1 MGSIC
6 STPAGDN
13 SAVEKVDQKSVEPE
27 KEEVKEAMAPTGTES
42 TIKVFGCRG
51 LRNADWT
58 WTGSQS
64 DAYVICTEKAD
75 PEKVKA
81 GTVEAKEP
89 KVLKTTK
96 CCPNSLEPIFDEEF
110 PVTFAAGSTLEF
122 TVYDKDP
129 LKPDDVLGR
138 AELKPEEW
146 ANGFNGELPLKDAGT
161 NIKAYIK
168 ILVKISPK
176 DYPPGPSKQ
185 FTIELKTGGRESMGF
200 TADGILG
207 TCLYVSSISETGP
220 VKEHND
226 KAGVN
231 EQMKVGQY
239 IVAVNGVGDDA
250 KRMREELQ
258 KDDLKLLMERPYC
271 FTIAIKRTGPM
282 GVTIGKNKSENGE
295 ESLLHTINQIA
306 EGPVLEWNK
315 SNPDKEVKPKDIL
328 VAVNGNRAQGD
339 KQMELLKKDG
349 NMQLV
354 FSRLDPVKTLWDWF

>member
-1 MGSIC
+1 MGTIC
-6 STPAGDN
+6 SSPPSTEAEVVKTETTPIN
-13 SAVEKVDQKSVEPE
+13 SETTAIKSETT
-27 KEEVKEAMAPTGTES
+27 A
-42 TIKVFGCRG
+42 IKIYGCRG

-58 WTGSQS
+58 WIPGSANLS
-64 DAYVICTEKAD
+64 DAYVICTEKKND
-75 PEKVKA
+75 E
-81 GTVEAKEP
+81 TAK
-89 KVLKTTK
+89 LLTTK
-96 CCPNSLEPIFDEEF
+96 TVRNSLEPIFDEEF

>member
-1 MGSIC
+1 MGTIC
-6 STPAGDN
+6 SSPPSTEAEVVKTETTPIN
-13 SAVEKVDQKSVEPE
+13 SETTAIKSETT
-27 KEEVKEAMAPTGTES
+27 A
-42 TIKVFGCRG
+42 IKIYGCRG

-58 WTGSQS
+58 WIPGSANLS
-64 DAYVICTEKAD
+64 DAYVICTEKKND
-75 PEKVKA
+75 E
-81 GTVEAKEP
+81 TAK
-89 KVLKTTK
+89 LLTTK
-96 CCPNSLEPIFDEEF
+96 TVRNSLEPIFDEEF
-110 PVTFAAGSTLEF
+110 PVAFAAGSTLEF
-122 TVYDKDP
+122 NVYDKDL
-129 LKPDDVLGR
+129 LKSDDLGH
-138 AELKPEEW
+138 AELKPADWE
-146 ANGFNGELPLKDAGT
+146 NGFNGELPLAGAGT